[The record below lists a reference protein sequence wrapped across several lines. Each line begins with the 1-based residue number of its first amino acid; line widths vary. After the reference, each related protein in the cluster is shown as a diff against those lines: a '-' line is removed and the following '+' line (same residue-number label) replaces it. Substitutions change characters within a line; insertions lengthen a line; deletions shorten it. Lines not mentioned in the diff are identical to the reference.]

1 MTRVAVQ
8 PPTEAGGGL
17 FLSKVKSN
25 NEGLKRRAT
34 EAPRAAPGKEK
45 HQNPEASPTVKS
57 SRGRTEE
64 ERQIE
69 GGASMSCLGGRPE
82 PQARAVRQAIKARV
96 SLAEKVYPLLLF
108 RQYPKTY

>member
-1 MTRVAVQ
+1 MKVPSYGGGKKSSYEGKCGDMTRVAVQ

-45 HQNPEASPTVKS
+45 HQNPEASPTV
-57 SRGRTEE
+57 
-64 ERQIE
+64 
-69 GGASMSCLGGRPE
+69 
-82 PQARAVRQAIKARV
+82 
-96 SLAEKVYPLLLF
+96 
-108 RQYPKTY
+108 